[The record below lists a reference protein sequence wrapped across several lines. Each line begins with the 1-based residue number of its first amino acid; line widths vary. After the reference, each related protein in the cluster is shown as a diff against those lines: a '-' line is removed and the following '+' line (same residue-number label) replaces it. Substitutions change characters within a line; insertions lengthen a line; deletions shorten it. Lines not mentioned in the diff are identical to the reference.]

1 MIRKVEIVSCDF
13 CGDDVE
19 GMLATAKVRDYCK
32 GEPIDKEPI
41 DKPVRLYNQI
51 FFNWCGTTYVYD
63 ICSKCADKLAN
74 GEISIST
81 DMSADRRFTNG

>member
-1 MIRKVEIVSCDF
+1 MIRKVEVVSCDF
-13 CGDDVE
+13 CGEDIE
-19 GMLATAKVRDYCK
+19 GMLATAKVRDYGK
-32 GEPIDKEPI
+32 GEPI

-63 ICSKCADKLAN
+63 ICSKCADRLAN

-81 DMSADRRFTNG
+81 DMSANRSFTNG

>member
-1 MIRKVEIVSCDF
+1 MIRKVEVVSCDF

-19 GMLATAKVRDYCK
+19 CMLATAKVRDYGK
-32 GEPIDKEPI
+32 GEPI

-51 FFNWCGTTYVYD
+51 FFNWYGTKYVYD

-81 DMSADRRFTNG
+81 DMSANRSFTNG

>member
-1 MIRKVEIVSCDF
+1 MRRNVEVVSCDF
-13 CGDDVE
+13 CGEDIE
-19 GMLATAKVRDYCK
+19 GMLATAKVRDYGK
-32 GEPIDKEPI
+32 GEPI

-81 DMSADRRFTNG
+81 DMSANRSFTNG

>member
-1 MIRKVEIVSCDF
+1 MIRKVEVVSCDF

-19 GMLATAKVRDYCK
+19 GMLTIAKVRAYCK
-32 GEPIDKEPI
+32 GEPI

-51 FFNWCGTTYVYD
+51 FFNWCGTSYVYD
-63 ICSKCADKLAN
+63 ICSKCAGKLAN

-81 DMSADRRFTNG
+81 DMSLNRSFTNG